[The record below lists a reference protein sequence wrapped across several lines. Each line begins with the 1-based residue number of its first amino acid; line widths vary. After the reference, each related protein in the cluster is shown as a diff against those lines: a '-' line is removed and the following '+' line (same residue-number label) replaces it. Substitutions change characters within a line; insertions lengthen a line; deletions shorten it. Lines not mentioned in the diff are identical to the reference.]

1 MHWKQF
7 WTLTSGRDARLSAQG
22 VYVRREDLFRSARM
36 TNEDNW
42 SSQWRFGRLHSE
54 LAKRAIR
61 PAGCYESSGGPTSLR
76 KRTKR
81 LTSHRSPTRPPHAGR
96 GPTSHSPLMAG
107 RRRRTP
113 AAALRWR
120 RCRCRCRSSSRS
132 TCAGIECHSS
142 PPRSTRCRPRVR
154 LCSMAWNFRKGPRT
168 DFQEIM
174 FEFHTVVRYKSRPPV
189 GASGSNSIFGAV

>member
-1 MHWKQF
+1 MRTIGDRGGVLQIIVTWPEQF
-7 WTLTSGRDARLSAQG
+7 DPRDSMRNPPGGGRVLGNAPNALPATGPPR
-22 VYVRREDLFRSARM
+22 
-36 TNEDNW
+36 
-42 SSQWRFGRLHSE
+42 GRHTRAAGQLH
-54 LAKRAIR
+54 
-61 PAGCYESSGGPTSLR
+61 T
-76 KRTKR
+76 
-81 LTSHRSPTRPPHAGR
+81 H
-96 GPTSHSPLMAG
+96 LMAG

-142 PPRSTRCRPRVR
+142 PPRSTRRRPRAR

-168 DFQEIM
+168 DFQEII

>member
-1 MHWKQF
+1 MRHLNESDCSFQIQAPGRPRPSE
-7 WTLTSGRDARLSAQG
+7 TSETEPIGPLHARSRPLVNVANSLTSPGSPARGRTQ
-22 VYVRREDLFRSARM
+22 
-36 TNEDNW
+36 TN
-42 SSQWRFGRLHSE
+42 
-54 LAKRAIR
+54 
-61 PAGCYESSGGPTSLR
+61 
-76 KRTKR
+76 
-81 LTSHRSPTRPPHAGR
+81 
-96 GPTSHSPLMAG
+96 PLMAG
-107 RRRRTP
+107 RRRRIP

-142 PPRSTRCRPRVR
+142 PPRSTRRRPRDR

>member
-1 MHWKQF
+1 M
-7 WTLTSGRDARLSAQG
+7 A
-22 VYVRREDLFRSARM
+22 
-36 TNEDNW
+36 
-42 SSQWRFGRLHSE
+42 FGRLQATGQLDPRECYDE
-54 LAKRAIR
+54 LSR
-61 PAGCYESSGGPTSLR
+61 E
-76 KRTKR
+76 
-81 LTSHRSPTRPPHAGR
+81 AGR
-96 GPTSHSPLMAG
+96 WVLGNLANAYPATGPHEAATRGPRGNFHNSPLMAG

-142 PPRSTRCRPRVR
+142 PPRSTRRRPRAR

-174 FEFHTVVRYKSRPPV
+174 VEFHTVVRYKSRPPV

>member
-1 MHWKQF
+1 MSVVGFYALRGAELQLF
-7 WTLTSGRDARLSAQG
+7 LRGALRQVCTNREGTCGDDCARRGTSILVRLQLPNSG
-22 VYVRREDLFRSARM
+22 P
-36 TNEDNW
+36 
-42 SSQWRFGRLHSE
+42 
-54 LAKRAIR
+54 R
-61 PAGCYESSGGPTSLR
+61 PASPISPRTDRTLQGSESTLR
-76 KRTKR
+76 KRSKQ
-81 LTSHRSPTRPPHAGR
+81 PYQPPDPPRGR
-96 GPTSHSPLMAG
+96 TQTNPLMAG

-113 AAALRWR
+113 AAALRWP

-142 PPRSTRCRPRVR
+142 PPRSTRRRPRAR

-174 FEFHTVVRYKSRPPV
+174 FEFHTAVRYKSRPPV